1 MTEKKKLKDMDW
13 KTKILGFIML
23 PIALVMWMI
32 DRFIHVLMPHAE
44 HPTFKQYL
52 MKPSN
57 IKYTIVRIA
66 VFSLPILSYK
76 IFF

>member
-13 KTKILGFIML
+13 KIKIIGFIML
-23 PIALVMWMI
+23 PIALMFWMI
-32 DRFIHVLMPHAE
+32 DRFIHILMPHAD

-52 MKPSN
+52 MKSSN

-66 VFSLPILSYK
+66 VFLLPIFIYK
-76 IFF
+76 LLF